1 MSRTIDDPARKTP
14 KTPPEGAAPRGAAD
28 DAPGASPL
36 PGTGAPPRARYRH
49 LVRPLAWWA
58 LGALVLG
65 TVLAPRDDAPGAF
78 GTPAPAPL
86 AALPADLHGALR
98 EPVAADVAPPPA
110 AGADGFRTL
119 AGHRFPDLAA
129 QGLRPARSLT
139 RLTLAGDTAAT
150 LYRSADG
157 CDFTLGVAPG
167 SLAAML
173 MFTGEPPAHAR
184 ATGGARRLVALVA
197 GFEPSVRLRAWSA
210 HDAVWVAS
218 SDAIDPVR
226 FAALADLAARRTN
239 ATSAPA
245 DLVHVA
251 RADAPAGGAY
261 CGAG

>member
-1 MSRTIDDPARKTP
+1 MSHEIDEDPR
-14 KTPPEGAAPRGAAD
+14 
-28 DAPGASPL
+28 
-36 PGTGAPPRARYRH
+36 RARPRVRYRR
-49 LVRPLAWWA
+49 LARPLAWWA

-65 TVLAPRDDAPGAF
+65 TALAPRDREPGSF
-78 GTPAPAPL
+78 GASAVAAPL

-119 AGHRFPDLAA
+119 AGHRFPDLEA
-129 QGLRPARSLT
+129 QGVRPARSLT
-139 RLTLAGDTAAT
+139 RLTLAGSTAAT
-150 LYRSADG
+150 LYRGADG

-173 MFTGEPPAHAR
+173 MFTGEAPAHAEP
-184 ATGGARRLVALVA
+184 TGGARRLVALVT
-197 GFEPSVRLRAWSA
+197 GFGPAVRLRAWSA
-210 HDAVWVAS
+210 RDTVWVAS
-218 SDAIDPVR
+218 TDALDPVR

-251 RADAPAGGAY
+251 RADEPAAGTA
-261 CGAG
+261 CGTG